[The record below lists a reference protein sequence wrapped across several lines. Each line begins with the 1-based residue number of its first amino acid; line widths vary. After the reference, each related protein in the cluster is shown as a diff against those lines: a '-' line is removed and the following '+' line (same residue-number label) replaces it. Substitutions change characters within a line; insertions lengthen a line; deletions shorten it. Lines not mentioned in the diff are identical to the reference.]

1 MDQKYKNGLYIIHSF
16 APATSDW
23 LSIMLCMLCR
33 QSSCNEYLNPCLVG
47 NSSIQCKHKILSHY
61 IINWCQKQ
69 NIHGTREMLWSTQW
83 CDAIRNVG
91 QRSSHFM
98 SPRITSSS
106 LNQCQY
112 STQTKKEMGV
122 FVPNCLYGIIHC
134 HFFAWKIDGWQTTL
148 YAAIFYLNINQPV
161 SILHFE
167 L

>member
-1 MDQKYKNGLYIIHSF
+1 
-16 APATSDW
+16 
-23 LSIMLCMLCR
+23 MLCR

-112 STQTKKEMGV
+112 STQTKKEICSQFHV
-122 FVPNCLYGIIHC
+122 CHQNIRNIAFFCLL
-134 HFFAWKIDGWQTTL
+134 ASSRQPLIDAVCSWET
-148 YAAIFYLNINQPV
+148 
-161 SILHFE
+161 
-167 L
+167 